1 MRKVCSASKLVFGLA
16 EACKPIFLARNV
28 RALCSKILKFIDRF
42 LDRNAVGR
50 PWHIV
55 QVFFQILFD

>member
-1 MRKVCSASKLVFGLA
+1 
-16 EACKPIFLARNV
+16 
-28 RALCSKILKFIDRF
+28 LCSKILKFIDRF
-42 LDRNAVGR
+42 LDRNTVGC